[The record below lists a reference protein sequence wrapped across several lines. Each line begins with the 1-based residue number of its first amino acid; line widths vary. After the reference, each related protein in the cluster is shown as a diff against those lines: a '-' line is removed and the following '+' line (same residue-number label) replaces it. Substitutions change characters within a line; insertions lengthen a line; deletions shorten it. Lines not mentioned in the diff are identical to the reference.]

1 MNSTQSSTNTPSSA
15 GHETLHSQ
23 PDLVQKAPV
32 KRPIKSTW
40 KRLVFDVISDALIGG
55 FRLNRPSRIY
65 QALMSRIDVVKE
77 IDCNGTRLLFD
88 ANKELHLWRAQ
99 VFTQKE
105 PDTIEWINS
114 FNSEDVFL
122 DVGANV
128 GVFSLYAAAH
138 RRCDVFAFEPESQN
152 FACLNKNIFLNS
164 LSRKIHPFN
173 VGLDESTS
181 VSEIYLEK
189 FQSGGA
195 NHSVGAAINVKGEQ
209 YSATYSQTV
218 LAYSFDT
225 FREQFN
231 LPIPHHIK
239 IDVDGNEGKVL
250 RGMRETIHT
259 HQVRSICIELRES
272 DVSSIEFI
280 RGAGFEVLRKT
291 RYESIVANGAEDYL
305 SNFIFS
311 RVQ

>member
-1 MNSTQSSTNTPSSA
+1 MNPTQSSTNTPFSA
-15 GHETLHSQ
+15 GHETSHSR
-23 PDLVQKAPV
+23 PDLVQKVPV
-32 KRPIKSTW
+32 KLSTKSTW
-40 KRLVFDVISDALIGG
+40 KRLVFDVISDAFIGG

-77 IDCNGTRLLFD
+77 IDCHGTKLLFD
-88 ANKELHLWRAQ
+88 ANKELHLWRAS

-105 PDTIEWINS
+105 PDTIRWING
-114 FNSEDVFL
+114 FNTEDVFL

-138 RRCDVFAFEPESQN
+138 RQCDVFAFEPESQN
-152 FACLNKNIFLNS
+152 FACLNKNIYLNG
-164 LSRKIHPFN
+164 LSSKIHPFN
-173 VGLDESTS
+173 VALDESTS

-218 LAYSFDT
+218 LAYSFDQ

-250 RGMRETIHT
+250 HGMRATIGAP
-259 HQVRSICIELRES
+259 QVRSICIELRES
-272 DVSSIEFI
+272 NLSLIEFI
-280 RGAGFEVLRKT
+280 CDAGFEVSQKSRLET
-291 RYESIVANGAEDYL
+291 IVANGAEDFL
-305 SNFIFS
+305 SNFIF
-311 RVQ
+311 RRIQ